1 MITRVEI
8 QNFKAFTELALDICP
23 LTLFTG
29 KNGMGKSS
37 FIQSLLLLRQS
48 YLMDASLSEL
58 TLNGPLVNIGY
69 GKDLLNIYG
78 TEPISFEIEFDKEYS
93 IYLEYNYS
101 ASSDK
106 LDTLNSQS
114 PRERL
119 AEIEKVSYNSL
130 FTNNFQYLNAQR
142 IVPSRT
148 FDASPHAVEVLKTL
162 GNEGQY
168 TVHYLDKYK
177 FKAIPNAGLQHVSAK
192 SNSLLDNVDAW
203 LSEVVSEV
211 RVKPR
216 FHPDLQISTLGF
228 EFVDG
233 MDTTP
238 EFSSLN
244 TGFGLTYV
252 LPVIVAVLSA
262 QKGDLLI
269 IENPESHLHPQGQ
282 AVLGRLLAMAAN
294 GGVQIMVESHSDHLF
309 NGMRVAVKQGLLH
322 PNDFAVYFF
331 SRDHEQHDIYVDQP
345 LLDMRGRLSYQPE
358 DFFDEYSKQLTE
370 IIKPV

>member
-203 LSEVVSEV
+203 LSEVASEV

>member
-203 LSEVVSEV
+203 LSEVASEV

-358 DFFDEYSKQLTE
+358 DFFYEYSKQLTE

>member
-8 QNFKAFTELALDICP
+8 ENFKAFTALSLDICP

-48 YLMDASLSEL
+48 YLMDPSLSEL
-58 TLNGPLVNIGY
+58 TLNGSLVNIGY

-78 TEPISFEIEFDKEYS
+78 DGPICFEIEFDRSYSIQLEFEYS
-93 IYLEYNYS
+93 ATL
-101 ASSDK
+101 DK
-106 LDTLNSQS
+106 LNALRKQETSK
-114 PRERL
+114 RL
-119 AEIEKVSYNSL
+119 KEIKKASMNSL

-142 IVPSRT
+142 ITPRRT
-148 FDASPHAVEVLKTL
+148 FDASPHAVEVLKSL

-168 TVHYLDKYK
+168 TVHFLDKYK
-177 FKAIPNAGLQHVSAK
+177 FTPLPNVQLQHASAR

-203 LSEVVSEV
+203 LSEISSDV

-238 EFSSLN
+238 EFTSLN

-262 QKGDLLI
+262 QNGDLLI

-282 AVLGRLLAMAAN
+282 SVLGRLLAIAAN
-294 GGVQIMVESHSDHLF
+294 AGVQIMVESHSDHLF
-309 NGMRVAVKQGLLH
+309 NGMRVAVKQGLLD
-322 PNDFAVYFF
+322 PNAFAVYFF
-331 SRDHEQHDIYVDQP
+331 SRDNEEHDIYIDQP
-345 LLDMRGRLSYQPE
+345 LVDARGRLSHQPE

-370 IIKPV
+370 IIKPA

>member
-8 QNFKAFTELALDICP
+8 ENFKAFTELALDICP

-37 FIQSLLLLRQS
+37 FIQSLLILRQS
-48 YLMDASLSEL
+48 YLMDPSLSEL
-58 TLNGPLVNIGY
+58 TLNGSLVNIGY

-78 TEPISFEIEFDKEYS
+78 NGPIRFEIEFDRESLIVLEFEYS
-93 IYLEYNYS
+93 
-101 ASSDK
+101 ATFDK
-106 LDTLNSQS
+106 LDSV
-114 PRERL
+114 REREPHERL
-119 AEIEKVSYNSL
+119 KEIGKISSNSL

-142 IVPSRT
+142 IAPRRT

-168 TVHYLDKYK
+168 TVHFLDKYK
-177 FKAIPNAGLQHVSAK
+177 FKSIPNVGLQHASAK
-192 SNSLLDNVDAW
+192 SNNLLDNVDAW
-203 LSEVVSEV
+203 LSEISSEV

-294 GGVQIMVESHSDHLF
+294 AGVQIIVESHSDHLF
-309 NGMRVAVKQGLLH
+309 NGMRVAVKQGLLD

-331 SRDHEQHDIYVDQP
+331 SRDNEQHDIFVDQP
-345 LLDMRGRLSYQPE
+345 LVDARGRLSYQPE
-358 DFFDEYSKQLTE
+358 NFFDEYSKQLTE

>member
-1 MITRVEI
+1 M
-8 QNFKAFTELALDICP
+8 
-23 LTLFTG
+23 
-29 KNGMGKSS
+29 
-37 FIQSLLLLRQS
+37 
-48 YLMDASLSEL
+48 
-58 TLNGPLVNIGY
+58 
-69 GKDLLNIYG
+69 NIYG

-177 FKAIPNAGLQHVSAK
+177 FKAIPNTGLQHVSAK

-203 LSEVVSEV
+203 LSEVASEV